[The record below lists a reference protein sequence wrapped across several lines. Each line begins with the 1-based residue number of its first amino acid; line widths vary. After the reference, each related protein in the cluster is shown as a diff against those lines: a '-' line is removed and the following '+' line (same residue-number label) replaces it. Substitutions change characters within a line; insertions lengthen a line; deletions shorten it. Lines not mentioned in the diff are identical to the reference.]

1 MRLTDDLAPPRHVIE
16 IAFFPQKRSKT
27 ETSWASVRGICVHH
41 WKKYPTYNLPAVEKL
56 GARHDWIDM
65 VKLVGPESRGHGA
78 LCHTSSLIWILAI
91 IRIIKVTV
99 LCRNLFN
106 QNPRVEHYWVPNTSR
121 GHPHIFNSSAS
132 RFVKATPFKV
142 QEGGDLEGWG
152 ILWAWAAGRQTSG
165 LLNPI
170 NRCEPQMLRGSAKD
184 IIYFALNANQ
194 NILVYSIVV

>member
-1 MRLTDDLAPPRHVIE
+1 MIWRPHAMSSRSPFSHKRDPR
-16 IAFFPQKRSKT
+16 QKHPGHR
-27 ETSWASVRGICVHH
+27 CVEFVSIMG
-41 WKKYPTYNLPAVEKL
+41 KNTTYNYQRLKNLGPDTIGLTWWSLLGQKVE
-56 GARHDWIDM
+56 GMEPYR
-65 VKLVGPESRGHGA
+65 
-78 LCHTSSLIWILAI
+78 HTSSLIWILAI
-91 IRIIKVTV
+91 IRIIKVTA
-99 LCRNLFN
+99 LCRNLSN

-184 IIYFALNANQ
+184 I
-194 NILVYSIVV
+194 